1 MALWKKSDKKIKDEN
16 EIKLKIRNIKYVVG
30 LLIKMR
36 HWWII
41 KYISDIKYKNM
52 TWNNGI
58 MHWNVKIKV
67 TKMDDKLGKCI
78 H

>member
-36 HWWII
+36 HWLII
-41 KYISDIKYKNM
+41 KYINGIKYKNM
-52 TWNNGI
+52 TWNNDI
-58 MHWNVKIKV
+58 MHWNVKLRWHKN
-67 TKMDDKLGKCI
+67 GW
-78 H
+78 